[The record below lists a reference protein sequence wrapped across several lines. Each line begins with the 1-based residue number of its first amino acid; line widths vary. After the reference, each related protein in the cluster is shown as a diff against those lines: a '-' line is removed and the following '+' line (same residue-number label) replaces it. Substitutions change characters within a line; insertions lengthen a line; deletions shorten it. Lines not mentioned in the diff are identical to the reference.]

1 MPRYLVL
8 GMGKTGLSIAQ
19 HLNKNEINAIYFDTR
34 INPPELEA
42 FKKSF
47 NEADIYLVDHNNLPE
62 DIDTIVVSPGINDDH
77 PIIQLAIQ
85 RNIQILSDIDL
96 FVRSTKKDFIAI
108 TGSNGKSTV
117 TELVSFICNNG
128 ALKASAGGN
137 LGRPALDL
145 LDDKVDIHILELSSF
160 HLHRCQYLPAK
171 VAVLLNISKDHLD
184 WHGSEE
190 NYRNSKYR
198 ILKDALSS
206 VYNRNLGDVEE
217 YLNVNPKL
225 TFGNNQD
232 AGDQYGILVDSEG
245 SFLSKGKK
253 KLLNCGEIKLRGIH
267 NYENLMAA
275 LAVSELINLD
285 ISDAM
290 LSAKEFKG
298 LPHRM
303 QLVAEHNSI
312 DFINDSKGT
321 NVDAAMASINSIIS
335 PVILLAGG
343 QGKGGDF
350 KFFAESVHSKLKQI
364 ILFGED
370 AQIIGKEFENLVPIK
385 YVSNLEEAISFA
397 YKNSSTGDTILL
409 SPACAS
415 FDQFDSYIHRG
426 EEFTRIVKGLP
437 T

>member
-8 GMGKTGLSIAQ
+8 GMGKTGLSVAQ

-47 NEADIYLVDHNNLPE
+47 NEDDIFLVDHNNLPE
-62 DIDTIVVSPGINDDH
+62 DIDTIVASPGINDDH
-77 PIIQLAIQ
+77 PIIKLAIQ

-117 TELVSFICNNG
+117 TELVCFICNNG
-128 ALKASAGGN
+128 NLKASAGGN

-145 LDDKVDIHILELSSF
+145 LDDKVDINILELSSF
-160 HLHRCQYLPAK
+160 HLHRCKYLPAK

-206 VYNRNLGDVEE
+206 VYNRNLEDVNR
-217 YLNVNPKL
+217 YLNANPKV
-225 TFGNNQD
+225 TFGVTQD
-232 AGDQYGILVDSEG
+232 TDDQYGILMDSKG
-245 SFLSKGKK
+245 SFLSKGRK
-253 KLLNCGEIKLRGIH
+253 KLLNCDEVKLRGTH

-275 LAVSELINLD
+275 MAVAELIDLD
-285 ISDAM
+285 ISDIVHA
-290 LSAKEFKG
+290 AKDFKG

-303 QLVAEHNSI
+303 QLIAEYNAVN
-312 DFINDSKGT
+312 FINDSKGT
-321 NVDAAMASINSIIS
+321 NVDAAMASINSIMS

-343 QGKGGDF
+343 QAKGGDF
-350 KFFAESVHSKLKQI
+350 KFFAQSVHSRLKQI

-370 AQIIGKEFENLVPIK
+370 AQIIGKEFEELVPIK
-385 YVSNLEEAISFA
+385 YVNNLEEAILFA
-397 YKNSSTGDTILL
+397 YTNSSNSDTILL

-426 EEFTRIVKGLP
+426 EEFTRIVKGLSN
-437 T
+437 

>member
-19 HLNKNEINAIYFDTR
+19 HLKKNEINAIYFDTR

-128 ALKASAGGN
+128 DLKASAGGN

-232 AGDQYGILVDSEG
+232 AGDQYGVLVDSEG

-321 NVDAAMASINSIIS
+321 NVDAAMASGIDN
-335 PVILLAGG
+335 A
-343 QGKGGDF
+343 
-350 KFFAESVHSKLKQI
+350 
-364 ILFGED
+364 
-370 AQIIGKEFENLVPIK
+370 
-385 YVSNLEEAISFA
+385 EAIIVCLTHA
-397 YKNSSTGDTILL
+397 YCIKVNETAKNPRNL
-409 SPACAS
+409 
-415 FDQFDSYIHRG
+415 
-426 EEFTRIVKGLP
+426 
-437 T
+437 